1 MTQDFKGSA
10 ADFDQA
16 IKLQPNNPGLYANRG
31 SALSMLGDKKRAM
44 ADYDTALRLE
54 PGHPINHVNRAM
66 LLTDMGDTAGA
77 MASIRKA
84 LAIAPD
90 FPPALEQM
98 KKIEAKR
105 LEAKASAPKK

>member
-1 MTQDFKGSA
+1 
-10 ADFDQA
+10 
-16 IKLQPNNPGLYANRG
+16 
-31 SALSMLGDKKRAM
+31 MLGDKKRAM

-90 FPPALEQM
+90 FPPALEQL
-98 KKIEAKR
+98 KKIEAGKKS
-105 LEAKASAPKK
+105 AKK

>member
-1 MTQDFKGSA
+1 MQDFKGSA

-31 SALSMLGDKKRAM
+31 SALSMLGDKKGAM

-77 MASIRKA
+77 LTAIRKA

-90 FPPALEQM
+90 FPPALEQL
-98 KKIEAKR
+98 KKIEAARKSA
-105 LEAKASAPKK
+105 AKK